1 MIVYKIVASTGIPN
15 IYHSFSVAYRM
26 PWDVIYKIGQTSRP
40 KLEGSALMAFGTLD
54 QAMRF
59 AGARYRLGN
68 VVILRCEAKR
78 SRKRRGYLLNWQ
90 MLDKLKDFWKY
101 RHIRDNNWIFV
112 PEGTVFCDEITPLE
126 VIQID
131 QSESLYNS

>member
-1 MIVYKIVASTGIPN
+1 
-15 IYHSFSVAYRM
+15 
-26 PWDVIYKIGQTSRP
+26 
-40 KLEGSALMAFGTLD
+40 MAFGTLD
-54 QAMRF
+54 QAISF
-59 AGARYRLGN
+59 AGARYCLGEA
-68 VVILRCEAKR
+68 VILRCEAKR

-101 RHIRDNNWIFV
+101 RRNRGNNWIIT

-126 VIQID
+126 IVQID